1 MSGAGGIDPFSLKE
15 LLEDIYSRYNRR
27 ECVHP
32 DPLEFLYRYRK
43 VEDRELAGL
52 VASGLAY
59 GRVSMILKSVE
70 TVLAL
75 LGPSP
80 SSFLETADPR
90 EIRRNLKEFRHR
102 FTPGSEI
109 AGFLLSISALQKEY
123 GLIGNLL
130 AELAEGRPYLEALDL
145 LAERILAPMEKKSHL
160 LPKPSAG
167 SACKR
172 LHLFMR
178 WMVRTDRVD
187 PGGWG
192 MISPSDLLIP
202 VDVHMHRI
210 GICLNFTK
218 RKSADGRTARE
229 ITDGFRS
236 ICPEDPVKYDFSL
249 TRYGIQNLTGCSLL
263 KKLFSQPCFHTVYF
277 SGSKSSP

>member
-1 MSGAGGIDPFSLKE
+1 M
-15 LLEDIYSRYNRR
+15 
-27 ECVHP
+27 
-32 DPLEFLYRYRK
+32 
-43 VEDRELAGL
+43 EDRELAGL

-75 LGPSP
+75 LGPTP
-80 SSFLETADPR
+80 ASFLQTADPR
-90 EIRRNLKEFRHR
+90 EVRRGLKDFRHR

-109 AGFLLSISALQKEY
+109 ADFLLSMSALQKEY
-123 GLIGNLL
+123 GLMGNLV

-145 LAERILAPMEKKSHL
+145 LAERILAPMGKKSHL

-178 WMVRTDRVD
+178 WMVRTDMVD
-187 PGGWG
+187 PGGWR
-192 MISPSDLLIP
+192 MLSPSDLLVP

-210 GICLNFTK
+210 GLCLDFTK

-229 ITDGFRS
+229 ITDGFRN

-249 TRYGIQNLTGCSLL
+249 TRYGIQNLTGCSLFQ
-263 KKLFSQPCFHTVYF
+263 KLLN
-277 SGSKSSP
+277 